1 MKFYIDF
8 QCQNITKR
16 YSENRE
22 NAYLAMNNPSASG
35 ALRWALDPRPTSARF
50 ATSAI
55 YAKRSLGPP
64 LNQILDPLLN
74 TVPFSQ

>member
-22 NAYLAMNNPSASG
+22 NAYFANEKPVSFWGPKAGPTPPGQLVLASLTRLS
-35 ALRWALDPRPTSARF
+35 F

-55 YAKRSLGPP
+55 YAKRNLGPP
-64 LNQILDPLLN
+64 LTKSWIRY
-74 TVPFSQ
+74 